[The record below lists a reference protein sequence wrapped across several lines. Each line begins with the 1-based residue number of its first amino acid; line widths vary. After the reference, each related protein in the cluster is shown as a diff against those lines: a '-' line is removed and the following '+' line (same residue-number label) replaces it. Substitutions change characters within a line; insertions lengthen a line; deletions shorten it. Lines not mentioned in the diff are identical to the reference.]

1 MKGKIEKKYMMTKII
16 YYFKTA
22 NKLYDRI
29 ITIKPISL
37 PAYLL
42 SKIESLEENLSIII
56 LVNEEKKV
64 FLGIITIREIK
75 KDEILNLNNNFI
87 INQDLN

>member
-16 YYFKTA
+16 YYYKTA

-29 ITIKPISL
+29 ITINPINL
-37 PAYLL
+37 PAYLF

-75 KDEILNLNNNFI
+75 KDEILNLNNNII